1 MPPEPASLEE
11 VSHLALEVGRILFQN
26 NADTAEVEDSV
37 LRFTSAFGC
46 EAHLLVT
53 YETLLLTVISN
64 QQFRTKAGNR
74 IPAMNVNMAAWLLS
88 TPSLPRWKVGS
99 WG

>member
-26 NADTAEVEDSV
+26 NADAAEVEDSV

-46 EAHLLVT
+46 G
-53 YETLLLTVISN
+53 Y
-64 QQFRTKAGNR
+64 FRR
-74 IPAMNVNMAAWLLS
+74 QV
-88 TPSLPRWKVGS
+88 
-99 WG
+99 